1 MVIRVTLLLLLCS
14 AIFAT
19 QAPHLSEVQAIRIAD
34 KAARSAVHR
43 DIGEFSHRAVYYDV
57 HDEKWSVYYKSIRGS
72 PSEFCVRVSDS
83 TRKTEVI
90 PGDRLLH
97 LDIYDTI

>member
-1 MVIRVTLLLLLCS
+1 MVIRATLLFLLCS
-14 AIFAT
+14 SIFAT
-19 QAPHLSEVQAIRIAD
+19 QAQLLSELQAIRIAD

-43 DIGEFSHRAVYYDV
+43 DISEFSRSAVYYDV
-57 HDEKWSVYYKSIRGS
+57 HRAEWSVYYKSITGS

-90 PGDRLLH
+90 PGNKLIYRS
-97 LDIYDTI
+97 YDTI